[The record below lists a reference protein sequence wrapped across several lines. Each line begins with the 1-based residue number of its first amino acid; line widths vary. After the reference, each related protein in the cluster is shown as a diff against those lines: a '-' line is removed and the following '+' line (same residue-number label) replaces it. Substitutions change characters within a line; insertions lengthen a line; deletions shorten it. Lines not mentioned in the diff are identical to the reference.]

1 MMGNFEFHEVT
12 KIYFGQN
19 ILSDSGRIIKK
30 YANNVL
36 IITGKGSMRA
46 NGFLNI
52 LEDSLNDEGIGF
64 ITVEGISP
72 DPTSI
77 EVQQIAD
84 TYKDQHIKAVVGIG
98 GGSAIDAAK
107 AIGACIGDDLPI
119 ETFLADGVM
128 PSDNALPIIAI
139 PSTAGTSSELSK
151 GAIITNSSKKLKQ
164 GLRGINVF
172 PKAAIIDPEITYTM
186 PNTVTALTGFDVF
199 CHATETYI
207 SKKAN
212 PITELFSLEAIKIVA
227 NTLPKLLDD
236 LDNKILRD
244 EMVKAS
250 MLMGFNL
257 ANSSNC
263 LPHRMQY
270 PLGVFTSTSHQ
281 DGLAAIY
288 PAWVKETFDFSKSKF
303 INVLKLIDPS
313 IDEPRMNSSIAGEI
327 IAVFLNK
334 INLHQS
340 ITQLG
345 VKEDSINMLVDG
357 VEGSL
362 DVDPGFKGRNT
373 IYNILNNSL

>member
-1 MMGNFEFHEVT
+1 MIGNFEFHEVT
-12 KIYFGQN
+12 KIYFGKS
-19 ILSDSGRIIKK
+19 ILSESGRIIKT
-30 YANNVL
+30 YADNVL
-36 IITGKGSMRA
+36 IITGKGSMRK
-46 NGFLNI
+46 NGFLTI
-52 LEDSLNDEGIGF
+52 LQDSLDNEGVKF

-72 DPTSI
+72 DPSSL
-77 EVQQIAD
+77 EVQKIAD
-84 TYKDQHIKAVVGIG
+84 IYKDKNIKAIVGLG

-107 AIGACIGDDLPI
+107 AIGACIGDNIPI

-128 PSDNALPIIAI
+128 PSSNALPIIAI

-172 PKAAIIDPEITYTM
+172 PKAAIIDPEITYSM
-186 PNTVTALTGFDVF
+186 PERVTALTGFDVF

-227 NTLPKLLDD
+227 NTLPKLLND
-236 LDNKILRD
+236 LGNKKYRD

-281 DGLAAIY
+281 DGLAALY
-288 PAWVKETFDFSKSKF
+288 PAWVEETFNDSKDKFLTILKILDNTIDYSKVDN
-303 INVLKLIDPS
+303 ISAK
-313 IDEPRMNSSIAGEI
+313 MI
-327 IAVFLNK
+327 IQKFLTK
-334 INLHQS
+334 IRLHQTIS
-340 ITQLG
+340 EMG
-345 VKEDSINMLVDG
+345 VNISDIDMLAKG

-362 DVDPGFKGRNT
+362 EVDPGYNGSQT
-373 IYNILNNSL
+373 IVNILKNSL